1 MLIPEF
7 EANHW
12 STLKQ
17 IFAFGIK
24 ESTDFTKSLWEVS
37 KQHNQDSF
45 VGIISFENE
54 SYQWATREEKQF
66 LLGHKSLF
74 PLNRVLGKMNL

>member
-24 ESTDFTKSLWEVS
+24 ESTDFTKSL
-37 KQHNQDSF
+37 
-45 VGIISFENE
+45 
-54 SYQWATREEKQF
+54 
-66 LLGHKSLF
+66 
-74 PLNRVLGKMNL
+74 

>member
-24 ESTDFTKSLWEVS
+24 ENKETISVLLYVS
-37 KQHNQDSF
+37 IYAS
-45 VGIISFENE
+45 
-54 SYQWATREEKQF
+54 
-66 LLGHKSLF
+66 
-74 PLNRVLGKMNL
+74 